1 MMIKVISRMIL
12 YCLENVVMVSLADV
26 LLRMSLRVSFDIVM
40 DQIMKGHFGVERT
53 TSKVL

>member
-1 MMIKVISRMIL
+1 MIKVISRMIL